1 MRVASGDIHLVPPTE
16 TNQAT
21 TGDVFEIVEIRG
33 EKEQGQDEDEDTVTA
48 LACEHSRRDVS
59 KQTYKSLMK
68 RTPNKYI
75 RRAPMRKPRKQT
87 RVMGWAL
94 RRQFRSPCCGCGGSM
109 IEWTPEK
116 INRSIEERQHTHTL
130 SLSLYET
137 SSGR

>member
-1 MRVASGDIHLVPPTE
+1 MRVARCDIHLVPPTE

-33 EKEQGQDEDEDTVTA
+33 EKEEGQDEDEDTETA
-48 LACEHSRRDVS
+48 LVASICDGLYVYE
-59 KQTYKSLMK
+59 QTYKSLMK

-75 RRAPMRKPRKQT
+75 RRAPMRKARKQM

-109 IEWTPEK
+109 TE
-116 INRSIEERQHTHTL
+116 
-130 SLSLYET
+130 
-137 SSGR
+137 GR

>member
-1 MRVASGDIHLVPPTE
+1 MRVARGDIHLVPPTE

-33 EKEQGQDEDEDTVTA
+33 EKEEGQDEDEDTVTV
-48 LACEHSRRDVS
+48 LACEHPRWVMEGD
-59 KQTYKSLMK
+59 TYKSLMK

-75 RRAPMRKPRKQT
+75 RRAPMRKARKQM

-109 IEWTPEK
+109 MCDEGNAQKYRNKP
-116 INRSIEERQHTHTL
+116 SLFL
-130 SLSLYET
+130 STRPALDVEFQV
-137 SSGR
+137 